1 VGDFHV
7 GSKLSSFVPFKL
19 NCSHSNKPF
28 NKSSAATHVKK
39 TGLMMAML
47 DGGLAAVTPVD
58 ELVTRERERER
69 LACFPLD
76 LAILCCIAH
85 NIYMYISI
93 SLLFPSTIQ
102 FSHI

>member
-1 VGDFHV
+1 V

-19 NCSHSNKPF
+19 NCSHSNLQNFYKA
-28 NKSSAATHVKK
+28 SVTTHVKK

-58 ELVTRERERER
+58 ELVTREKERER

-76 LAILCCIAH
+76 L
-85 NIYMYISI
+85 
-93 SLLFPSTIQ
+93 SLF
-102 FSHI
+102 FVA

>member
-19 NCSHSNKPF
+19 NCSSHSNNLHF
-28 NKSSAATHVKK
+28 NKSSVAPHVKK

-58 ELVTRERERER
+58 ELVNKKERET
-69 LACFPLD
+69 L
-76 LAILCCIAH
+76 H
-85 NIYMYISI
+85 V
-93 SLLFPSTIQ
+93 SLLFSL
-102 FSHI
+102 FSVV